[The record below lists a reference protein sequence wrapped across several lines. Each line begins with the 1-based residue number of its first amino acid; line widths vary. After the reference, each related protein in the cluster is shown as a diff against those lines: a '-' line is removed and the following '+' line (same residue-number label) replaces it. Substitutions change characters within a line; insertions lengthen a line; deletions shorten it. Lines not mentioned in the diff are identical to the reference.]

1 MATDV
6 GIRIGVEGEKE
17 FKSSLAAVN
26 AQIKNLNTE
35 MQSVV
40 ASFEGMENSEE
51 AVTAKSD
58 ILQRSIE
65 VQQQK
70 LNLLS
75 GQYDRSKGK
84 LDELSRELD
93 QAAEQ
98 FGANSKE
105 ASKAQQAY
113 NRQAA
118 EVNRLGSQMN
128 ATEADIR
135 KMQRQLENTE
145 DSVGDLTDEM
155 EDAEKTASS
164 FGDTLKAAFLGGS
177 ISGAVQS
184 LAGSISSLVSETME
198 YRKILGTLDTS
209 SQKAG
214 YTAEETAESYKQL
227 YGIIGDDQQSA
238 TALANLQALGLK
250 QEELKQ
256 MTDAAI
262 GAWATYGDSIPIDS
276 LAEAINE
283 TIQAGAVTGTFADV
297 LNWAGTSEDDF
308 NAALESCPDKASR
321 VNLVM
326 EELAKQ
332 GLAETAE
339 AWRQNNA
346 DIVAMQEAEADLKDV
361 TADFG
366 ALLTPLMA
374 ESKQGLADLLRGV
387 LNLLNGSSPLL
398 PFLTAAGTGIA
409 GLALPV
415 LIANLAASAKNVTL
429 VKTAFAAFNV
439 VLNANPIAVVITL
452 LAALTVGL
460 VTAYKTNE
468 RFREIIDDGW
478 NAVKNSIITNSKSII
493 TEIKAM
499 PAAWAQVG
507 RDSVN
512 SIRNLPEQFK
522 KIGLNF
528 VKGLWSGI
536 SSGGSWL
543 TGQMKNWANSIVQS
557 AKSFFGVHSP
567 SVLFEEIGAYLVQG
581 LGLGISENQGYA
593 VSEIE
598 KLGNA
603 ILNTGNSISTGL
615 ITVNE
620 RTGVQTYNSLYK
632 NMMKRL
638 SLYDKER
645 NKRIMAIQDATEDNI
660 EAINRE
666 VEATRTATDAKIKL
680 YQQEYAAKI
689 SLIDDETS
697 AATKALQAQ
706 IDAIN
711 AQQEQENR
719 AEEELEYIKKMQ
731 ELQQE
736 YDSAETAEERY
747 KVEQEMA
754 ETERSRK
761 KQLLQQER
769 QDKIESLRD
778 EMDAIREQADQKKA
792 ALQEELE
799 AKQYQLEQQRLR
811 EIEYLQQVIAL
822 MQSQVDK
829 KKELEEL
836 QTQIVKKEKE
846 LQTKKIDAETKKQTQ
861 AELDELKEREKNLK
875 ASLTTDE
882 QTLKDFLPKIQNI
895 SNQYGDAF
903 LSGFKST
910 EDQIKNYIAGIANF
924 AKSYLS
930 TITSQFIPTQGFKIN
945 GSHKTG
951 LSYVPFDGYIAQ
963 LHKGERVLTA
973 GENRTYTNSQAG
985 SSVQNIFH
993 VQATIREEADIKR
1006 VAQELYN
1013 MQKSDARGKG
1023 VVVI

>member
-70 LNLLS
+70 MNLLA

-135 KMQRQLENTE
+135 KMQRQLDNTE
-145 DSVGDLTDEM
+145 DSVGNLTDEM

-164 FGDTLKAAFLGGS
+164 FGETLKASFLGGS

-184 LAGSISSLVSETME
+184 LAGSVSSLVSETME

-227 YGIIGDDQQSA
+227 YGIIGDEQQSA
-238 TALANLQALGLK
+238 TALANLQALGLN

-262 GAWATYGDSIPIDS
+262 GAWATYGDSIPIDG

-283 TIQAGAVTGTFADV
+283 TIQAGVVTGTFADV

-308 NAALESCPDKASR
+308 NAALEACPDKASR

-374 ESKQGLADLLRGV
+374 QSKQGLADLLRGV
-387 LNLLNGSSPLL
+387 LDLLNGSSPLL
-398 PFLTAAGTGIA
+398 PFLAAAGTGIA

-415 LIANLAASAKNVTL
+415 LITNLATSAKNVTL

-452 LAALTVGL
+452 LAALTAGL

-468 RFREIIDDGW
+468 QFRTVVDNTWNTIKTNVTTNADEIIKK
-478 NAVKNSIITNSKSII
+478 VKSLPGTFEQAGKDMINSAKNGMQSAWTSLQNWVSNKVRWLTDKLTFWRNSQS
-493 TEIKAM
+493 EM
-499 PAAWAQVG
+499 
-507 RDSVN
+507 
-512 SIRNLPEQFK
+512 
-522 KIGLNF
+522 
-528 VKGLWSGI
+528 SG
-536 SSGGSWL
+536 STSGG
-543 TGQMKNWANSIVQS
+543 GAGRSI
-557 AKSFFGVHSP
+557 
-567 SVLFEEIGAYLVQG
+567 
-581 LGLGISENQGYA
+581 
-593 VSEIE
+593 
-598 KLGNA
+598 
-603 ILNTGNSISTGL
+603 
-615 ITVNE
+615 
-620 RTGVQTYNSLYK
+620 
-632 NMMKRL
+632 
-638 SLYDKER
+638 D
-645 NKRIMAIQDATEDNI
+645 
-660 EAINRE
+660 
-666 VEATRTATDAKIKL
+666 
-680 YQQEYAAKI
+680 
-689 SLIDDETS
+689 
-697 AATKALQAQ
+697 
-706 IDAIN
+706 
-711 AQQEQENR
+711 
-719 AEEELEYIKKMQ
+719 
-731 ELQQE
+731 
-736 YDSAETAEERY
+736 
-747 KVEQEMA
+747 
-754 ETERSRK
+754 
-761 KQLLQQER
+761 
-769 QDKIESLRD
+769 
-778 EMDAIREQADQKKA
+778 
-792 ALQEELE
+792 
-799 AKQYQLEQQRLR
+799 
-811 EIEYLQQVIAL
+811 
-822 MQSQVDK
+822 
-829 KKELEEL
+829 
-836 QTQIVKKEKE
+836 
-846 LQTKKIDAETKKQTQ
+846 
-861 AELDELKEREKNLK
+861 
-875 ASLTTDE
+875 
-882 QTLKDFLPKIQNI
+882 
-895 SNQYGDAF
+895 
-903 LSGFKST
+903 
-910 EDQIKNYIAGIANF
+910 
-924 AKSYLS
+924 
-930 TITSQFIPTQGFKIN
+930 
-945 GSHKTG
+945 GSHAGG

-985 SSVQNIFH
+985 NSVQNIFH
-993 VQATIREEADIKR
+993 VQATIREESDIKR